1 MERHGTTTLVLGLLV
16 LSGIWA
22 ARTGAQPPAR
32 IDGNAEAMAA
42 RVDQLE
48 QQLHVLAERV
58 EQLEAQTTRNAI
70 EQLQHQLPAPDVPKA
85 WSKRDFNG
93 TPYYIV
99 PLGQQSGEEQAQSGQ
114 LRIVR

>member
-1 MERHGTTTLVLGLLV
+1 MKRHGTTTLVLGLFA
-16 LSGIWA
+16 LSGVWA
-22 ARTGAQPPAR
+22 ARSGAQPPAR

-48 QQLHVLAERV
+48 QQLQVLTERV
-58 EQLEAQTTRNAI
+58 EQLEAESAQQAVQ
-70 EQLQHQLPAPDVPKA
+70 QLQHAVPAPTIPKE
-85 WSKRDFNG
+85 WSKRSFNG

-99 PLGQQSGEEQAQSGQ
+99 PLGQETENNKAGTGQ